1 MGSFVVTA
9 RLSER
14 FKQAYLKAIRDAE
27 SGNEFILPK
36 DIALSRERHN
46 MHMSNLKNEGKLAC
60 AGPFADFSGALLVF
74 DDVSEEEVQQIMEQ
88 DAHVKNS
95 LITGWEVKE
104 WHHSF

>member
-1 MGSFVVTA
+1 MASFVVTA

-14 FKQAYLKAIRDAE
+14 FEQAYLEAIRDAE
-27 SGNEFILPK
+27 SGSEFVLPE
-36 DIALSRERHN
+36 DIALSRESHN
-46 MHMSNLKNEGKLAC
+46 KHMSNLKIEGKLVC

-74 DDVSEEEVQQIMEQ
+74 DDVSEEEVQRIMEQ

-104 WHHSF
+104 WHHRF